1 MPNAIETEAFE
12 SRDLFGRA
20 EEQIKRGRYR
30 EASVLI
36 TQALKMAPDNPI
48 YISYLGYCIGS
59 LGNLDAGEKMCRRA
73 MKLGPTVPIVLVN
86 LGRILVER
94 GRRREARV
102 LFSQAY
108 SIDNTNAP
116 AALELSR
123 LGVRRP
129 PVLPFLKRT
138 NVMNKYLGMLRHR
151 LLELWNS
158 RNKRIL

>member
-1 MPNAIETEAFE
+1 MPHAIEKETFE

-20 EEQIKRGRYR
+20 EVQIKRGRFR

-36 TQALKMAPDNPI
+36 TQALKMAPDNPV

-59 LGNLDAGEKMCRRA
+59 LGNVDAAEKMCRRA
-73 MKLGPTVPIVLVN
+73 MQLAPTLPIVLVN
-86 LGRILVER
+86 LGRILVEKGLR
-94 GRRREARV
+94 KEARV
-102 LFSQAY
+102 LLAQAY

-129 PVLPFLKRT
+129 PVFPFLKR
-138 NVMNKYLGMLRHR
+138 NNFMNKYAGILRHR
-151 LLELWNS
+151 LLELLNA
-158 RNKRIL
+158 RNNRIL